1 MFKYIRIIFRCL
13 WYVIYI
19 YPTFIYYVITKKKTP
34 YEKRYAKTKKTL
46 TKLSRLLDIEYHVT
60 GYDKLD
66 PNERYYFAPN
76 HQSFFD
82 SLSMIILTEGRY
94 LRCVAKKEARKMPV
108 AGDIIYSIDSL
119 FLDRKDLRQSV
130 KIMREAGNI
139 LSGGEQDVLIFPEG
153 TRSKNENHEMNEF
166 KPGALKPAFYA
177 KKGIVPVCFYGTPD
191 ILDPKV
197 FKKKY
202 HVQVCFLDAVPY
214 EEVERL
220 GTQELAVILKDRI
233 QEKYNELKNNK
244 F

>member
-1 MFKYIRIIFRCL
+1 MIFL
-13 WYVIYI
+13 
-19 YPTFIYYVITKKKTP
+19 
-34 YEKRYAKTKKTL
+34 
-46 TKLSRLLDIEYHVT
+46 
-60 GYDKLD
+60 
-66 PNERYYFAPN
+66 
-76 HQSFFD
+76 FD
-82 SLSMIILTEGRY
+82 SLSMIILTEGRH

-130 KIMREAGNI
+130 RIMREAGNI
-139 LSGGEQDVLIFPEG
+139 LSEGKQDVLIFPEG
-153 TRSKNENHEMNEF
+153 TRSKNANHEMNEF
-166 KPGALKPAFYA
+166 KSGALKPAFYA

-202 HVQVCFLDAVPY
+202 HVQVCFLDVVPY

-220 GTQELAVILKDRI
+220 GTQELAVVLKDRI

>member
-1 MFKYIRIIFRCL
+1 MFKYIRIVFRCL

-19 YPTFIYYVITKKKTP
+19 YPTYVYYILTKKKTP

-46 TKLSRLLDIEYHVT
+46 TKLARLLDIEYHVT
-60 GYDKLD
+60 GYENLD
-66 PNERYYFAPN
+66 PNETYYFAPN

-82 SLSMIILTEGRY
+82 SLSMIILSEGRN

-130 KIMREAGNI
+130 KIMKEAGNI
-139 LSGGEQDVLIFPEG
+139 LAQGKQDVLIFPEG

-166 KPGALKPAFYA
+166 KSGALKPLIYA
-177 KKGIVPVCFYGTPD
+177 KKSVVPVCIYGSPD
-191 ILDPKV
+191 VLDPKV

-202 HVQVCFLDAVPY
+202 HVYVCYMDPVPY
-214 EEVERL
+214 EEVEKL
-220 GTQELAVILKDRI
+220 GTQQLAVLLKDKI
-233 QEKYNELKNNK
+233 QNKFYELKENS
-244 F
+244 